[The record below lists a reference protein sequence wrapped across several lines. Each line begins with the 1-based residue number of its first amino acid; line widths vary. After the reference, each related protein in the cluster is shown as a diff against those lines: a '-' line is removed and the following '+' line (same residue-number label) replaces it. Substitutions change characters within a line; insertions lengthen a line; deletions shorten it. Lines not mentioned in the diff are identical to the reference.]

1 PSVCDELRA
10 IVGDLRGAVELDPLL
25 GEALALVESANSS
38 LLEAGR
44 NLQRYAEN
52 VQADPARLDAVEER
66 LFTLEKLLRL
76 HGPTEEDAV
85 AARDRIL
92 RDLEALEEVDGRV
105 DALREQF
112 AASLRAAGHVAR
124 ELSEA
129 RKQVAGELARAI
141 SNELAALSM
150 GGARVEVEVAP
161 HDGARSELEVDG
173 ARLTP
178 DGLDRVEFL
187 IAPNKGIAPR
197 PLRKIASG
205 GELSRSLLAIKRVLA
220 SKGPAGLYVFDEVDT
235 GVGGAVA
242 ERLGQALA
250 DIARHRQV
258 LCITHLAPIAAL
270 ADAHFVVRKTQHG
283 AVATTAI
290 QPVRDSDR
298 VREVARMLSGARISR
313 ACLQTAEEMLRSRAA
328 C

>member
-1 PSVCDELRA
+1 V
-10 IVGDLRGAVELDPLL
+10 
-25 GEALALVESANSS
+25 
-38 LLEAGR
+38 
-44 NLQRYAEN
+44 
-52 VQADPARLDAVEER
+52 
-66 LFTLEKLLRL
+66 
-76 HGPTEEDAV
+76 
-85 AARDRIL
+85 
-92 RDLEALEEVDGRV
+92 ALEEVDGRV